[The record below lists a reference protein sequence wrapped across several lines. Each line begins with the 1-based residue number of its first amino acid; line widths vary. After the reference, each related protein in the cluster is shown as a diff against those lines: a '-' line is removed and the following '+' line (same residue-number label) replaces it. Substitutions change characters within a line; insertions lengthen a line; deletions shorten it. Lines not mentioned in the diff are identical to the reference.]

1 MWNRKEL
8 KARGKQAFRANY
20 WRSVLVALLVVFVI
34 GSAGAAGSK
43 GVDSGMDQSEDAAN
57 EQIQSLNDAIA
68 ELPDEVISQLPDE
81 AIDQLPDEVIGQLPD
96 GLADLLPS
104 QSSGAPSLLSGV
116 VIGAIIGAIA
126 IAMLLFTFI
135 DALLLNPLEVGC
147 RRFFLVNSREE
158 ARLKELVFGYENN
171 YWNTVKTILLR
182 DIFAFLWT
190 LLFLIPG
197 IVKAYSYRLVPYI
210 IADDPTVPARDAIT
224 ISRQMMKGHK
234 WRTFVLDLS
243 FIGWDILSVLTL
255 GLVGIFYANPYQC
268 ATDAELYRAI
278 RSEFER

>member
-68 ELPDEVISQLPDE
+68 E
-81 AIDQLPDEVIGQLPD
+81 LPDEVIGQLPD